1 MNSDIPTLDE
11 RIERAR
17 ALRVE
22 GYNCSQCVFMV
33 FDDIHSMS
41 PDDAARMTA
50 GLGGGVGGQHQVCG
64 TVSAMSMLIGASRFG
79 NPKDKLAVYG
89 KVKECCNSFSERNGS
104 IVCAELLA
112 DRANRKPCSQ
122 YIEDSIT
129 ILHEKLSEA

>member
-17 ALRVE
+17 ALRAE

-50 GLGGGVGGQHQVCG
+50 GLGGGVGGQHQVW
-64 TVSAMSMLIGASRFG
+64 
-79 NPKDKLAVYG
+79 
-89 KVKECCNSFSERNGS
+89 NGFRH
-104 IVCAELLA
+104 V
-112 DRANRKPCSQ
+112 DANRSV
-122 YIEDSIT
+122 T
-129 ILHEKLSEA
+129 FR

>member
-17 ALRVE
+17 ALRAE

-64 TVSAMSMLIGASRFG
+64 TVSAMSVSYTQLTLSTKR
-79 NPKDKLAVYG
+79 
-89 KVKECCNSFSERNGS
+89 
-104 IVCAELLA
+104 
-112 DRANRKPCSQ
+112 
-122 YIEDSIT
+122 IT
-129 ILHEKLSEA
+129 YT

>member
-1 MNSDIPTLDE
+1 
-11 RIERAR
+11 
-17 ALRVE
+17 
-22 GYNCSQCVFMV
+22 MV

-104 IVCAELLA
+104 NTGSIVCAELLA
-112 DRANRKPCSQ
+112 DRANRKTCSQ

>member
-17 ALRVE
+17 ALRAE

-50 GLGGGVGGQHQVCG
+50 GLGGGVCG